1 MKREKERERKKR
13 QRARSFTQYRHKHSN
28 RERKLFLMLKYLC
41 LFEFIMLA
49 FNAEQCTIVDA
60 IAIATAQYNGCC
72 RFCSISLLV
81 FFFRNE
87 KREEKKSALKWKLC
101 NYHFKIGWI
110 WENCSSLLNS
120 FILIAL
126 DSVDL
131 LAITV
136 QCTIRTWYNVYAY
149 RGHKWSF
156 WHINLL
162 LTDYTQ
168 PWWYDVEKCMN
179 MNIGQHGCIGWINVV
194 KKRSNSIYTCFCQ
207 EELCP
212 FAIPNRINNWT
223 LQTIGFK
230 YISMKDMH
238 SVTNG
243 IDKWNSDVAL

>member
-1 MKREKERERKKR
+1 MGVAVFVPFHCFFFSKWKERR
-13 QRARSFTQYRHKHSN
+13 
-28 RERKLFLMLKYLC
+28 
-41 LFEFIMLA
+41 
-49 FNAEQCTIVDA
+49 
-60 IAIATAQYNGCC
+60 
-72 RFCSISLLV
+72 
-81 FFFRNE
+81 
-87 KREEKKSALKWKLC
+87 KKSALKWKLC

-136 QCTIRTWYNVYAY
+136 QCTKRTWYNVYAY

-156 WHINLL
+156 RHINLL

-168 PWWYDVEKCMN
+168 PWWNDVEKC

-243 IDKWNSDVAL
+243 IDKWNSDVALQIVYFLGKFRNMVPLRLYRMSPVHWASKQHQEDKNIKLHNSLKRWNFEV